1 MGRRQGPLLLLI
13 CAASLGAG
21 GCKRKAEAALVVG
34 VDAQPAIASRM
45 GRLHYSAKIGET
57 VLLEKDIIPKVGA
70 PPPFPLEIPL
80 EGVSGAQVDVVIEV
94 FSAGLNGAI
103 APTPMLVRRLRA
115 PLVRG
120 PVKLVRLRL
129 EGVCATSTPGFRGPA
144 CPPTQSCS
152 NGRCIDP
159 TLIPEDLDEEYA
171 KDWAKNRPDA
181 CRPAHPGEPE
191 VTVGTGQTDYG
202 PLKEGDTLQPE
213 KGPQGGH
220 HLWIAA
226 RQKNLKQTGT
236 IIAITAEQPGTGLK
250 VPPTSFVF
258 SFDPTS
264 DGACKLFGLRFQIDN
279 SSVPVARFLG
289 QPLDVKVSLRDAD
302 GRVAE
307 STVRINVAATTIG
320 DDETQKK

>member
-13 CAASLGAG
+13 CAVAVAASS
-21 GCKRKAEAALVVG
+21 CKRKPEAALVVG

-45 GRLHYSAKIGET
+45 GKVHYSAKVGEK
-57 VLLEKDIIPKVGA
+57 VLVEKDIVPKLGA
-70 PPPFPLEIPL
+70 SPFPFEIPL
-80 EGVSGAQVDVVIEV
+80 EGAPGAQADVVVEV
-94 FSAGLNGAI
+94 FSAGLNNTI

-115 PLVRG
+115 PFVRG
-120 PVKLVRLRL
+120 PAKLVRLRL
-129 EGVCATSTPGFRGPA
+129 EGVCATNTPGFRGPA
-144 CPPTQSCS
+144 CPAPQSCS

-159 TLIPEDLDEEYA
+159 ALLPEDLEEDYA
-171 KDWAKNRPDA
+171 KDWAQNRPDA
-181 CRPAHPGEPE
+181 CRPLRPGEPE
-191 VTVGTGQTDYG
+191 VSVGTGQTDYG

-264 DGACKLFGLRFQIDN
+264 DGACKLYGLRFQIDN

-289 QPLDVKVSLRDAD
+289 QPLDVKVSLRDPD

-307 STVRINVAATTIG
+307 SKVRINVAATTIG
-320 DDETQKK
+320 DDESQKK

>member
-1 MGRRQGPLLLLI
+1 MGRRQSPLLLLI
-13 CAASLGAG
+13 CAASSLGAA
-21 GCKRKAEAALVVG
+21 GCKRKAEAALVIG
-34 VDAQPAIASRM
+34 VEAQPAIASRM
-45 GRLHYSAKIGET
+45 GKLHYSAKVGET
-57 VLLEKDIIPKVGA
+57 LLVEKDIITKVGA
-70 PPPFPLEIPL
+70 PPPFPFEIPL
-80 EGVSGAQVDVVIEV
+80 EGAHGAQVDVVIEV
-94 FSAGLNGAI
+94 FSAGLNNTV
-103 APTPMLVRRLRA
+103 APTPMLVRRLHA
-115 PLVRG
+115 PFVRG
-120 PVKLVRLRL
+120 PAKLVRLRL
-129 EGVCATSTPGFRGPA
+129 EGVCATNTPGFRGPA

-159 TLIPEDLDEEYA
+159 TLLPEDLEDYEKE
-171 KDWAKNRPDA
+171 WAKNRPDV

-191 VTVGTGQTDYG
+191 VLVGTGQTDYG

-226 RQKNLKQTGT
+226 RQKNLKQSGT

-258 SFDPTS
+258 SFDPA
-264 DGACKLFGLRFQIDN
+264 GGGYCKLFGLRFQIDN

-289 QPLDVKVSLRDAD
+289 QPLEVKVSLRDPD

-307 STVRINVAATTIG
+307 SKVRINVAATTIG
-320 DDETQKK
+320 D